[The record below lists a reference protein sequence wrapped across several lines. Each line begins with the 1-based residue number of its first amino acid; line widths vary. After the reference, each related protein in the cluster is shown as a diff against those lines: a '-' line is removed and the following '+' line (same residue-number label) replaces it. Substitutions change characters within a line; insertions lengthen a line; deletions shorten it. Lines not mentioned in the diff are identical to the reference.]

1 MRRISLGLVALL
13 AFTAVARAT
22 PVAVPPPTAPAQ
34 RPYGHPHAGL
44 GGGLAIGTQ
53 RQDGVDGWVARLD
66 YEAFSVLAPR
76 GTFGGLFG
84 FVPAF
89 QLWRA
94 GEDWGLGVP
103 VAIALGVRA
112 PRVRAMGLVGIEAIF
127 VDVVADDTGV
137 GLYAPFAGGRV
148 AVDVAGWYAG
158 ADARV
163 ERRWQIGAPDHTQWQ
178 ASVVLGYTWETRP
191 TQPMR

>member
-1 MRRISLGLVALL
+1 MPRISLGLIALIAL
-13 AFTAVARAT
+13 TAVARAT
-22 PVAVPPPTAPAQ
+22 PAAPPPATPPP
-34 RPYGHPHAGL
+34 PYGHPHAGL

-53 RQDGVDGWVARLD
+53 RQDGVDGWVARFD
-66 YEAFSVLAPR
+66 YEAFPALAPR
-76 GTFGGLFG
+76 GRFGGLFG
-84 FVPAF
+84 FVPAL

-94 GEDWGLGVP
+94 GKDWGVGVP
-103 VAIALGVRA
+103 VGIALGVRA
-112 PRVRAMGLVGIEAIF
+112 PGVRAMALVGIEAMF

-178 ASVVLGYTWETRP
+178 ASIVVGYTWETKP